1 VSTNSTTSAQD
12 LFIYQTSLIK
22 STQNLILQV
31 AEQVQQ
37 ALSAWPVV
45 VALQALLPWALICR
59 T

>member
-1 VSTNSTTSAQD
+1 

-45 VALQALLPWALICR
+45 VALQELLPWVLICR

>member
-1 VSTNSTTSAQD
+1 
-12 LFIYQTSLIK
+12 LFLYQTSLIK